1 MSISDFQININ
12 QLLKKLA
19 SEMDYLFALLKD
31 DALVDVLLSFNLTL
45 DRRLDPFI
53 FEEPNSVC
61 EFGLVLSP
69 EVLLLLVNAAE
80 VREELIEEINDVG

>member
-1 MSISDFQININ
+1 
-12 QLLKKLA
+12 
-19 SEMDYLFALLKD
+19 MDYLFALLKD